1 MIAMVGLDH
10 RRASVEMRGRLAF
23 TDERLSAA
31 LRTLGGEQRI
41 DEVVILSTCNRTE
54 VYLAGQEP
62 DEALRIARN
71 FLDAVYDTSQ
81 TNHATGA
88 VAAPP
93 QQALATA
100 LYMLEGSTAVQHLFE
115 VSAGLHSMVI
125 GEPQILGQVRAAL
138 AAAEAEHVVA
148 EELRAAF
155 TGALKVGKRVRAE
168 TEITRADVSVA
179 GLGVRAARERLGA
192 LIGKTA
198 LLIGAGRTC
207 QLSGQ
212 LLQAEGIGQLLIANR
227 SHASAVS
234 LARQV
239 GGRAVTLD
247 EITSV
252 IGGVDV
258 IFSATAAPHHVLS
271 AEDVAAGRVGVTTPL
286 IVLDLAVP
294 SDVAPAAG
302 DLPGVTLLT
311 LDTLRDLPDL
321 DAHDDPA
328 VIASLRGR
336 ERDITDAHKII
347 ESALR
352 EHIRA
357 QTMRLAVPGI
367 AALRRHV
374 DSSEEQELAA
384 ALAQLEHL
392 SEHDRAIIER
402 FGARLVDKMFFH
414 LVRRIRSLAEYDEIP
429 PDVTMRVLSQLF
441 SDSPSEK
448 RPQDR

>member
-23 TDERLSAA
+23 ADERLSSA
-31 LRTLGGEQRI
+31 LRTLGSEQGI

-54 VYLAGQEP
+54 IYLAGQDP
-62 DEALRIARN
+62 NDTLRVARDY
-71 FLDAVYDTSQ
+71 LDTIYLTPQTIDTS
-81 TNHATGA
+81 GA

-93 QQALATA
+93 HRALATA
-100 LYMLEGSTAVQHLFE
+100 LYMLEGSPAVQHLFE
-115 VSAGLHSMVI
+115 VSAGLRSMVI

-138 AAAEAEHVVA
+138 AAAEAEHVVS
-148 EELRAAF
+148 EELRTAF

-179 GLGVRAARERLGA
+179 GLGVRSARERLGA
-192 LIGKTA
+192 LTGKTA

-207 QLSGQ
+207 HLSGQ

-227 SHASAVS
+227 SHASAAS
-234 LARQV
+234 LARQI
-239 GGRAVTLD
+239 GGRAVALE

-252 IGGVDV
+252 MSDVD
-258 IFSATAAPHHVLS
+258 IIISATAAPHHVLN
-271 AEDVAAGRVGVTTPL
+271 AEDVAAGRVGVDAPL
-286 IVLDLAVP
+286 VVLDLAVP
-294 SDVAPAAG
+294 ADVTPAVG
-302 DLPGVTLLT
+302 ELPGVSLLT

-328 VIASLRGR
+328 VIASLQGR
-336 ERDITDAHKII
+336 ERDIADAYKII
-347 ESALR
+347 ESAMR

-392 SEHDRAIIER
+392 SERDRAIIER

-414 LVRRIRSLAEYDEIP
+414 LVRRIRSLAEYDEIA
-429 PDVTMRVLSQLF
+429 PDVTMRVLAQLF
-441 SDSPSEK
+441 SDSPSQK
-448 RPQDR
+448 RSDES

>member
-10 RRASVEMRGRLAF
+10 RQASVEMRGRLAF
-23 TDERLSAA
+23 PGEQLSSA
-31 LRTLGGEQRI
+31 LRTLGGKQGI

-62 DEALRIARN
+62 SEALRIARDY
-71 FLDAVYDTSQ
+71 LDATYANPQVTDAS
-81 TNHATGA
+81 GA

-93 QQALATA
+93 QRALATA
-100 LYMLEGSTAVQHLFE
+100 LYTLEGSPVVQHLFE
-115 VSAGLHSMVI
+115 VSAGLRSMVI

-138 AAAEAEHVVA
+138 AGAEAEHVVA

-192 LIGKTA
+192 LNGKTA

-207 QLSGQ
+207 HLSGQ
-212 LLQAEGIGQLLIANR
+212 LLQTEGIGQLLIANR
-227 SHASAVS
+227 SHASAAS

-239 GGRAVTLD
+239 GGRAVALED
-247 EITSV
+247 IASV
-252 IGGVDV
+252 ISGVDV
-258 IFSATAAPHHVLS
+258 IISATAAPHHVLT
-271 AEDVAAGRVGVTTPL
+271 AEDVAAGRGGVDAPL
-286 IVLDLAVP
+286 VVLDLAVP
-294 SDVAPAAG
+294 ADVAPAVG

-328 VIASLRGR
+328 VIASLQGR
-336 ERDITDAHKII
+336 ERDIADAHRII
-347 ESALR
+347 DSAMR

-374 DSSEEQELAA
+374 DSSEEQELTA

-392 SEHDRAIIER
+392 SERDRAIIER

-414 LVRRIRSLAEYDEIP
+414 LVRRIRSLAEYDEIA

-448 RPQDR
+448 RPDER